1 LRIVYNVIFFLVV
14 PILLVRLF
22 WRGLR
27 EPAYRDRWYERFA
40 YNLPPAPKERPV
52 WIHAVSVGETVAAT
66 PIVDHLR
73 KHFPAIPVLV
83 TTTTPT
89 GAATVASRFAGS
101 VFHVYFPY
109 DLPWVVNRYLT
120 HFNPRLLI
128 LMETELWP
136 NLLSYSR
143 TRGTPVLIANAR
155 LSEKSTARYGRFP
168 SITGAMLAAIDCFAA
183 QGSGDR
189 ERFVSLGAD
198 PAAVVITGSLK
209 FDIELPP
216 SILETG
222 QALRRFLGVNRAVL
236 MAGSTRDGE
245 EELLLQVF
253 SELRSRHPDLLL
265 LIAPRHPERFDSVAE
280 LCRNRGYRV
289 IRHSTGEPCPPETDI
304 FLIDSMGE
312 LPSFYAAGDVAFVGG
327 SMVPRGGHNVL
338 EPAALGVPVAVG
350 PYTYN
355 FSDIVGMLESV
366 GALIVAE
373 DVRALVS
380 CLDGWLGS
388 SDARDRAGAA
398 GKEIVGKNRGVA
410 AKITQIVDKM
420 ISESD
425 APLNT
430 RRVDQV

>member
-1 LRIVYNVIFFLVV
+1 
-14 PILLVRLF
+14 
-22 WRGLR
+22 
-27 EPAYRDRWYERFA
+27 
-40 YNLPPAPKERPV
+40 
-52 WIHAVSVGETVAAT
+52 
-66 PIVDHLR
+66 
-73 KHFPAIPVLV
+73 
-83 TTTTPT
+83 
-89 GAATVASRFAGS
+89 
-101 VFHVYFPY
+101 
-109 DLPWVVNRYLT
+109 
-120 HFNPRLLI
+120 
-128 LMETELWP
+128 
-136 NLLSYSR
+136 
-143 TRGTPVLIANAR
+143 
-155 LSEKSTARYGRFP
+155 
-168 SITGAMLAAIDCFAA
+168 
-183 QGSGDR
+183 
-189 ERFVSLGAD
+189 
-198 PAAVVITGSLK
+198 
-209 FDIELPP
+209 
-216 SILETG
+216 
-222 QALRRFLGVNRAVL
+222 
-236 MAGSTRDGE
+236 
-245 EELLLQVF
+245 
-253 SELRSRHPDLLL
+253 
-265 LIAPRHPERFDSVAE
+265 
-280 LCRNRGYRV
+280 
-289 IRHSTGEPCPPETDI
+289 
-304 FLIDSMGE
+304 MGE